1 MRPLSLEMT
10 AFGSYAETTVLPFEQ
25 LKRGLYLVTGDTG
38 AGKTTIFDA
47 IMFALFG
54 VASGND
60 RKGDMLHC
68 DHAPKSVD
76 TEVKLRFS
84 QDGREYTVTRRIH
97 FAKKRGTEDQY
108 GSGTVSALLQEPER
122 PPLEGADRV
131 RERCEELLGLN
142 AEQFR
147 KIIRLAQGE
156 FKEFLRADSDKKNE
170 ILGQLFDNSLYLRY
184 QNLLQGARDTLRDRR
199 SRWSEK
205 LRLLML
211 TEFRPPEGLDPE
223 ELEGFQPEHPALL
236 ENLRCLTEREQREL
250 DESRAARAALH
261 SRLTALHAQK
271 GAAESVNALLR
282 QRESEEEHLRA
293 LEARAPEVEGRQARL
308 QRADA
313 AFRKALPALQRTEQ
327 ARAALESLL
336 AEIESQ
342 KERLDLGRR
351 TLDEAQRTLD
361 GDAAARQELE
371 TVTNRIGLLESQLPR
386 YGELKRRQAAGETAK
401 TAARGAGE
409 ALSARG
415 SALAGVKEAQQS
427 LRERLAELEN
437 AETEAQS
444 CAFRSERAEELLEEL
459 SGERGIQRELNAI
472 RRQESELEREKETL
486 LARTGEAAEAAER
499 HAALYRRFIAG
510 QAGLLADTLR
520 GELNEKGTAD
530 CPVCGSR
537 LCRSHLGQLALRRED
552 TPGEDAVNRAKDGLA
567 RAEQARGEQ
576 QIKTRALAARVETG
590 KQTLLARA
598 QRLLPDCG
606 GWDRL
611 DDGVFLPA
619 AVKRAAQDAKDA
631 AAALAAARK
640 RQREREDCRRQLQE
654 KEQTRQSLEE
664 RIEALRAEEQKQLL
678 AAREAEAAVGEIR
691 KQLSFPDESAAAAEK
706 TRLEERQ
713 RALAS
718 RLHAH
723 EEALAAARQR
733 CAQLEGGLREKQGSV
748 EKLRLAREQALTE
761 QARTLADCG
770 FESPEQVREALTP
783 MGDGDGDLWL
793 KREQGLLSDFA
804 AERKHCREQLSAL
817 REQTAGKS
825 LTDLETLERD
835 LQELQM
841 GWERA
846 NETCLAREALLQQ
859 HRGILERAEEAKSC
873 LSRSEGAWRR
883 LDNLASLAQGVNS
896 EGGKLSFDRYVM
908 GAVFREILE
917 AANLRME
924 RMSGGRYELIHKLG
938 ADRRNAKAGLEIE
951 VLDHNTGLQRGSA
964 TLSGGE
970 TFFTSLAL
978 ALGLSDVV
986 QNHAGGKRMDALFID
1001 EGFGTLS
1008 DDVLDKALEVLNG
1021 LSEGERLV
1029 GIISHVDKLSESI
1042 PQKILVKH
1050 GEKGS
1055 TLRLE
1060 LA

>member
-147 KIIRLAQGE
+147 KIIMLAQGE

-250 DESRAARAALH
+250 DESRDARAALH

-282 QRESEEEHLRA
+282 QRESEEAHLLA
-293 LEARAPEVEGRQARL
+293 LEARAPEIEGRQARL

-386 YGELKRRQAAGETAK
+386 YGELKRRQAAGEAAK

-415 SALAGVKEAQQS
+415 AALAELKEAQQS

-459 SGERGIQRELNAI
+459 SGERGIQRELSAI
-472 RRQESELEREKETL
+472 RRQEAELEREKETL
-486 LARTGEAAEAAER
+486 LARTGEAAEAAEH

-552 TPGEDAVNRAKDGLA
+552 TPGEDAVNRAKAKPRPLRPGWKPESRPSWPA
-567 RAEQARGEQ
+567 RSGFCP
-576 QIKTRALAARVETG
+576 T
-590 KQTLLARA
+590 
-598 QRLLPDCG
+598 
-606 GWDRL
+606 
-611 DDGVFLPA
+611 
-619 AVKRAAQDAKDA
+619 A
-631 AAALAAARK
+631 AAG
-640 RQREREDCRRQLQE
+640 
-654 KEQTRQSLEE
+654 T
-664 RIEALRAEEQKQLL
+664 
-678 AAREAEAAVGEIR
+678 
-691 KQLSFPDESAAAAEK
+691 
-706 TRLEERQ
+706 
-713 RALAS
+713 
-718 RLHAH
+718 
-723 EEALAAARQR
+723 
-733 CAQLEGGLREKQGSV
+733 
-748 EKLRLAREQALTE
+748 
-761 QARTLADCG
+761 
-770 FESPEQVREALTP
+770 
-783 MGDGDGDLWL
+783 
-793 KREQGLLSDFA
+793 
-804 AERKHCREQLSAL
+804 
-817 REQTAGKS
+817 
-825 LTDLETLERD
+825 
-835 LQELQM
+835 
-841 GWERA
+841 
-846 NETCLAREALLQQ
+846 
-859 HRGILERAEEAKSC
+859 
-873 LSRSEGAWRR
+873 
-883 LDNLASLAQGVNS
+883 
-896 EGGKLSFDRYVM
+896 
-908 GAVFREILE
+908 
-917 AANLRME
+917 
-924 RMSGGRYELIHKLG
+924 
-938 ADRRNAKAGLEIE
+938 
-951 VLDHNTGLQRGSA
+951 GSA
-964 TLSGGE
+964 T
-970 TFFTSLAL
+970 
-978 ALGLSDVV
+978 
-986 QNHAGGKRMDALFID
+986 GKPCPR
-1001 EGFGTLS
+1001 
-1008 DDVLDKALEVLNG
+1008 
-1021 LSEGERLV
+1021 
-1029 GIISHVDKLSESI
+1029 
-1042 PQKILVKH
+1042 P
-1050 GEKGS
+1050 
-1055 TLRLE
+1055 
-1060 LA
+1060 